1 MRLFLFLATVL
12 FGLAASSAHATVMFM
27 SCKDGARTY
36 ELRYDDDPGSL
47 MSVIDGNA
55 SQLNIRSLKSES
67 GVVTILGTLADR
79 GWDFSFVYRFT
90 PSITYHFANGGNRT
104 DSCEVTGRRAR

>member
-1 MRLFLFLATVL
+1 MRLFVCLATVL
-12 FGLAASSAHATVMFM
+12 FGLAASSAQATVMFM
-27 SCKDGARTY
+27 TCKDGARTY

-90 PSITYHFANGGNRT
+90 PSIT
-104 DSCEVTGRRAR
+104 